1 MAWSLEGPV
10 LDDIIDT
17 LGILLPVRI
26 VKHQG
31 GSQLLGTHQLKSA
44 SEAPSSM
51 NVKTN
56 FYHHV
61 TIGSRLSPWR
71 ASRVVWHE
79 LTHAKQSEVEMKVS
93 GQKFDTLRSAQSYW
107 RKAEAS
113 DEYVNDP
120 VEIEARRYE
129 DYAEFMAACI

>member
-1 MAWSLEGPV
+1 MPYRPAICRVLPGTETDSDHRYSRGNSREEEARNGPPKQAKEIGVDIMEWSLEGPV

-56 FYHHV
+56 
-61 TIGSRLSPWR
+61 
-71 ASRVVWHE
+71 
-79 LTHAKQSEVEMKVS
+79 
-93 GQKFDTLRSAQSYW
+93 
-107 RKAEAS
+107 
-113 DEYVNDP
+113 
-120 VEIEARRYE
+120 
-129 DYAEFMAACI
+129 